1 MWRVGSIGGCGI
13 AEIVMPR
20 EIRLNAFDMNSVG
33 HIQHGMWSHP
43 RDQSP
48 RYTDIEYWQ
57 NLARTAERGL
67 FDAIFLADIIGVYD
81 VYGGSPAASIRNAVQ
96 IPIND
101 PLLVVPLMAA
111 VTKNI
116 GFGVT
121 SNATY
126 EAPYLFARRLS
137 TLDHLTKGRMGW
149 NIVTGYLDSAARAMG
164 LDRQIEHDDR
174 YDLADEYME
183 VIYKLLEGSWEDDA
197 VIADRTN
204 RLYADPAKIHAIS
217 HAGRRHRVNAIH
229 LSEPSPQRTPVLFQ
243 AGVSTRGRA
252 FAAKHAECVF
262 FATSTKENV
271 RAIARDTRAQ
281 AVRNGRKAEDI
292 VIFLSRSFVVG
303 RTRKEAEEKF
313 ADYRA
318 YGSVEGALA
327 HFASSVGIDYAKE
340 DLDAPLRHEQT
351 NSMQSILEAV
361 TTRSSE
367 QWTLRKLLGQMG
379 LGSRTMPFVGS
390 AEEVADEMQGWVEET
405 GIDGFNLSRVVT
417 PEGLEDF
424 VDLVVPILQERG
436 VYKTAYRE
444 GTLRQKLFGG
454 ASGRLQ
460 ESHIGASHRYR
471 KVSDEASHQTSVP
484 VTVS

>member
-1 MWRVGSIGGCGI
+1 MR
-13 AEIVMPR
+13 
-20 EIRLNAFDMNSVG
+20 
-33 HIQHGMWSHP
+33 
-43 RDQSP
+43 
-48 RYTDIEYWQ
+48 
-57 NLARTAERGL
+57 
-67 FDAIFLADIIGVYD
+67 FLADIIGVYD
-81 VYGGSPAASIRNAVQ
+81 IYGASPAASICNAVQ

-101 PLLVVPLMAA
+101 PLLVVPVMAA
-111 VTKNI
+111 VTRNI

-137 TLDHLTKGRMGW
+137 TLDHLTKGRVGW

-164 LDRQIEHDDR
+164 LDRQIEHDNR

-197 VIADRTN
+197 VIVDRSN
-204 RLYADPAKIHAIS
+204 RFYADPAKIHAIS
-217 HAGRRHRVNAIH
+217 HTGRRHSVNPIH

-271 RAIARDTRAQ
+271 RAIARDTRAL
-281 AVRNGRKAEDI
+281 AVGNGRKAEDI
-292 VIFLSRSFVVG
+292 IIFLSRSFVVG
-303 RTRKEAEEKF
+303 KTRKEAEEKF
-313 ADYRA
+313 ADYRS

-351 NSMQSILEAV
+351 NAMQSILEAV

-379 LGSRTMPFVGS
+379 LGSRTMPFVGF
-390 AEEVADEMQGWVEET
+390 W
-405 GIDGFNLSRVVT
+405 
-417 PEGLEDF
+417 
-424 VDLVVPILQERG
+424 RG
-436 VYKTAYRE
+436 
-444 GTLRQKLFGG
+444 
-454 ASGRLQ
+454 GR
-460 ESHIGASHRYR
+460 G
-471 KVSDEASHQTSVP
+471 
-484 VTVS
+484 

>member
-1 MWRVGSIGGCGI
+1 
-13 AEIVMPR
+13 MPR

-33 HIQHGMWSHP
+33 HIQHGMWTHP
-43 RDQSP
+43 RDQSA
-48 RYTDIEYWQ
+48 RYTEIEYWQ
-57 NLARTAERGL
+57 HLARTAERGL

-81 VYGGSPAASIRNAVQ
+81 VYGGSPAASICNAVQ

-101 PLLVVPLMAA
+101 PLLVVPVMAA

-137 TLDHLTKGRMGW
+137 TLDHLTRGRIGW

-183 VIYKLLEGSWEDDA
+183 VVYKLLEGSWEDGA
-197 VIADRTN
+197 VVADRNN
-204 RLYADPAKIHAIS
+204 RLYADPAKIHAIN
-217 HAGRRHRVNAIH
+217 HVGRRHRVNAIH
-229 LSEPSPQRTPVLFQ
+229 LSEPSPQRTPVLYQ
-243 AGVSTRGRA
+243 AGVSTRGRT

-271 RAIARDTRAQ
+271 RAIAGDVRAQ
-281 AVRNGRKAEDI
+281 AVRNGRRAEDLA
-292 VIFLSRSFVVG
+292 IFLSRSFIVG

-340 DLDAPLRHEQT
+340 DLDAPLRHEYS
-351 NSMQSILEAV
+351 NSMQSILEAL
-361 TTRSSE
+361 TTRSTE

-390 AEEVADEMQGWVEET
+390 AEEVADEIQGWVEET

-444 GTLRQKLFGG
+444 GTLRQKLFGS

-460 ESHIGASHRYR
+460 DSHVGASYRYR
-471 KVSDEASHQTSVP
+471 RVKDDAPNQASEPAAVYD
-484 VTVS
+484 

>member
-1 MWRVGSIGGCGI
+1 
-13 AEIVMPR
+13 MPK

-33 HIQHGMWSHP
+33 HIQHGMWTHP
-43 RDQSP
+43 RDQSA

-57 NLARTAERGL
+57 HLAKTAERGL
-67 FDAIFLADIIGVYD
+67 FDAIFLADIVGVYD
-81 VYGGSPAASIRNAVQ
+81 VYGGSPAASIRGAVQ

-101 PLLVVPLMAA
+101 PLLVVPVMAA

-126 EAPYLFARRLS
+126 ESPYLFARRLS
-137 TLDHLTKGRMGW
+137 TLDHLTKGRAGW

-164 LDRQIEHDDR
+164 LDRQFEHDDR

-183 VIYKLLEGSWEDDA
+183 VIYKLLEASWEDDA
-197 VIADRTN
+197 VIADRAN
-204 RLYADPAKIHAIS
+204 RVYADPGKVHAIN
-217 HAGRRHRVNAIH
+217 HVGRRHRVNAIH

-243 AGVSTRGRA
+243 AGVSGRGRS
-252 FAAKHAECVF
+252 FAAKHAECIF
-262 FATSTKENV
+262 LATSTKDNV
-271 RAIARDTRAQ
+271 RALVKDIRAQ
-281 AVRNGRKAEDI
+281 AMKNGRKPEDI
-292 VIFLSRSFVVG
+292 VVFASRSIIVG
-303 RTRKEAEEKF
+303 HTRKDAEEKF
-313 ADYRA
+313 AEYRS

-351 NSMQSILEAV
+351 NSMQSILEAL
-361 TTRSSE
+361 TTRSAE

-379 LGSRTMPFVGS
+379 LGSRSMPFVGS
-390 AEEVADEMQGWVEET
+390 AEEVADEMQSWVEET

-436 VYKTAYRE
+436 IYKTAYRE

-454 ASGRLQ
+454 SARLR
-460 ESHIGASHRYR
+460 ETHIGASYRHRAT
-471 KVSDEASHQTSVP
+471 SDANAGQAPLPASV
-484 VTVS
+484 V

>member
-1 MWRVGSIGGCGI
+1 MQK
-13 AEIVMPR
+13 

-57 NLARTAERGL
+57 HLARTAERGL

-81 VYGGSPAASIRNAVQ
+81 VYGGSPEASIRGAVQ

-101 PLLVVPLMAA
+101 PLLVVPVMAA

-126 EAPYLFARRLS
+126 ETPYLFARRLS
-137 TLDHLTKGRMGW
+137 TLDHLTKGRAGW

-183 VIYKLLEGSWEDDA
+183 AIYKLLEGSWEDDA
-197 VIADRTN
+197 ILADRIN
-204 RLYADPAKIHAIS
+204 RIYADPAKVHAIN
-217 HAGRRHRVNAIH
+217 HVGRRYRVNAIH

-252 FAAKHAECVF
+252 FAARHAECIF
-262 FATSTKENV
+262 LATSTRDNV
-271 RAIARDTRAQ
+271 RALVKDVRAR
-281 AVRNGRKAEDI
+281 AVKYGRSPEDI
-292 VIFLSRSFVVG
+292 VVFASRAVIVG

-313 ADYRA
+313 ADYKS

-351 NSMQSILEAV
+351 NSMQSILEAL

-367 QWTLRKLLGQMG
+367 QWTLRKLLGEMG

-390 AEEVADEMQGWVEET
+390 AEEVADELQGWVEET

-436 VYKTAYRE
+436 IYKTAYRE

-454 ASGRLQ
+454 SARFPAT
-460 ESHIGASHRYR
+460 HIGASYRHRR
-471 KVSDEASHQTSVP
+471 AVDVGTSQTPLPADRIVIE
-484 VTVS
+484 TD

>member
-1 MWRVGSIGGCGI
+1 
-13 AEIVMPR
+13 MPK

-57 NLARTAERGL
+57 HLARTAERGL

-81 VYGGSPAASIRNAVQ
+81 VYGGSPAASIRGAVQ

-101 PLLVVPLMAA
+101 PLLVVPVMAA

-126 EAPYLFARRLS
+126 ETPYLFARRLS
-137 TLDHLTKGRMGW
+137 TLDHLTKGRAGW

-183 VIYKLLEGSWEDDA
+183 AIYKLLEGSWEDDA
-197 VIADRTN
+197 VLVDQVN
-204 RLYADPAKIHAIS
+204 RIYADPTKVHAIN
-217 HAGRRHRVNAIH
+217 HVGRHYRLNAIH

-252 FAAKHAECVF
+252 FAARHAECIF
-262 FATSTKENV
+262 LATSTKDNV
-271 RAIARDTRAQ
+271 RALVKDVRAQ
-281 AVRNGRKAEDI
+281 AVKYGRGTEDI
-292 VIFLSRSFVVG
+292 VAFASRAVVVG
-303 RTRKEAEEKF
+303 RTSKEAEEKF
-313 ADYRA
+313 AEYKA

-351 NSMQSILEAV
+351 NSMQSILEAL
-361 TTRSSE
+361 TTRSNE
-367 QWTLRKLLGQMG
+367 QWTLRKLLGEMG
-379 LGSRTMPFVGS
+379 LGSRTRPFVGS
-390 AEEVADEMQGWVEET
+390 AEEVADELQSWVEET

-424 VDLVVPILQERG
+424 VNLVVPILQERG
-436 VYKTAYRE
+436 VYKTSYRE

-454 ASGRLQ
+454 SGRLPVT
-460 ESHIGASHRYR
+460 HIGASYRHRR
-471 KVSDEASHQTSVP
+471 EIEVGDGRTSP
-484 VTVS
+484 LPATVA

>member
-1 MWRVGSIGGCGI
+1 M
-13 AEIVMPR
+13 AK

-57 NLARTAERGL
+57 HLARTAERGL

-81 VYGGSPAASIRNAVQ
+81 VYGGSPAASIRGAVQ

-101 PLLVVPLMAA
+101 PLLVVPVMAA

-126 EAPYLFARRLS
+126 ETPYLFARRLS
-137 TLDHLTKGRMGW
+137 TLDHLTKGRVGW

-183 VIYKLLEGSWEDDA
+183 VIYKLLAGSWEDGA
-197 VIADRTN
+197 VRADRIN
-204 RLYADPAKIHAIS
+204 RVYADPAKVHAIS

-229 LSEPSPQRTPVLFQ
+229 LSEPSPQRTQVLFQ
-243 AGVSTRGRA
+243 AGVSGRGRA
-252 FAAKHAECVF
+252 FAAKHAECIF
-262 FATSTKENV
+262 LATSTKDNV
-271 RAIARDTRAQ
+271 RALVKDVREQ
-281 AVRNGRKAEDI
+281 AVRNGRSAEDI
-292 VIFLSRSFVVG
+292 VVFASRAVVVG

-313 ADYRA
+313 AEYKS

-340 DLDAPLRHEQT
+340 DPDAPLRHEQT
-351 NSMQSILEAV
+351 NSMQSILEAL

-367 QWTLRKLLGQMG
+367 QWTLRKLLGEMG
-379 LGSRTMPFVGS
+379 LGSRTRPFVGS
-390 AEEVADEMQGWVEET
+390 AEEVADELQSWVEET

-436 VYKTAYRE
+436 IYKTAYRE
-444 GTLRQKLFGG
+444 GTLRQKLFGRS
-454 ASGRLQ
+454 ARLP
-460 ESHIGASHRYR
+460 ETHIGACYRYR
-471 KVSDEASHQTSVP
+471 ATRDANEAPLPASV
-484 VTVS
+484 V

>member
-1 MWRVGSIGGCGI
+1 
-13 AEIVMPR
+13 MPKQ
-20 EIRLNAFDMNSVG
+20 IRLNAFDMNSVG
-33 HIQHGMWSHP
+33 HIQHGMWAHP
-43 RDQSP
+43 RDRSP

-57 NLARTAERGL
+57 HLARTAERGL

-81 VYGGSPAASIRNAVQ
+81 VYGGSPAASIRGAVQ

-101 PLLVVPLMAA
+101 PLLVVPVMAA
-111 VTKNI
+111 VTKDI

-126 EAPYLFARRLS
+126 ESPYLFARRLS
-137 TLDHLTKGRMGW
+137 TLDHLTKGRAGW

-183 VIYKLLEGSWEDDA
+183 AIYKLLEGSWEDDA
-197 VIADRTN
+197 VLVDRIN
-204 RLYADPAKIHAIS
+204 RTYADPGKVHAIN
-217 HAGRRHRVNAIH
+217 HVGRRHRINAVH

-252 FAAKHAECVF
+252 FAARHAECIF
-262 FATSTKENV
+262 LATSTKDNV
-271 RAIARDTRAQ
+271 RALVKDVRAQ
-281 AVRNGRKAEDI
+281 AVRNGRRPEDVI
-292 VIFLSRSFVVG
+292 VFASRAVVVG
-303 RTRKEAEEKF
+303 RTRKEAEDKF
-313 ADYRA
+313 ADYRS

-351 NSMQSILEAV
+351 NAMQSILEAL

-367 QWTLRKLLGQMG
+367 QWTLRKLLGEMG
-379 LGSRTMPFVGS
+379 LGSRTKPFVGS
-390 AEEVADEMQGWVEET
+390 AEEVADELQSWVEDT

-436 VYKTAYRE
+436 AYKTSYRE
-444 GTLRQKLFGG
+444 GTLRQKLFGTS
-454 ASGRLQ
+454 ARLP
-460 ESHIGASHRYR
+460 ETHIGASYR
-471 KVSDEASHQTSVP
+471 HVRDTGIAGGLTAPLPAAVE
-484 VTVS
+484 